1 MADSSRQLK
10 LKVILAIA
18 GLIVLLAATWVWTA
32 PARRTMRV
40 FTLLLNAAN
49 REAVEEVRQ
58 LCSER
63 WLATHSLEVAPEG
76 GLKNFPRNIHK
87 NFQVWS
93 EGDVVLVRPT
103 NRGRLEPV
111 YRFVH
116 ERGDWKFDGLAGLMT
131 ADGQLVSPDST
142 DDHDLGHPSASGSN

>member
-1 MADSSRQLK
+1 MANSSRQLK
-10 LKVILAIA
+10 LKVTLAIA
-18 GLIVLLAATWVWTA
+18 GLVLLLTAAWAWTA
-32 PARRTMRV
+32 PARQSMRA

-49 REAVEEVRQ
+49 REAVEEVQ
-58 LCSER
+58 ELCSER
-63 WLATHSLEVAPEG
+63 WLATHPLEVAPEG

-93 EGDVVLVRPT
+93 EGSAVLIRPT

-111 YRFVH
+111 YRFIH

-131 ADGQLVSPDST
+131 ADGQLLSPDQG
-142 DDHDLGHPSASGSN
+142 DNGLEDPEVFGSN